1 MPELPEVETVR
12 RGLEAAFVENVI
24 AKVDQRRPDLRFPF
38 PDGFALRLQGRKT
51 VALHRRAKYLVA
63 QLDDGTALI
72 MHLGMS
78 GRFTVYAPQGHV
90 LRPGVFAHNVTL
102 SGLEAGPHDHV
113 IFDFEDGLRVVFSD
127 HRRFG
132 LMTLHPFDDLQEHKL
147 FASIGVEPLS
157 AALTPFYLDQKL
169 AGKHTPIKSALLD
182 QKIVAG
188 IGNIYACEAL
198 FYAGISPRRSSHT
211 VPGKRSRRLVQA
223 IQSVLTR
230 AIEAGGSSLRDYAQA
245 DGELGYFQTQ
255 FAVYDREGESCQ
267 TSGCE
272 GTIQRLVQSNRST
285 FFCSTCQR

>member
-12 RGLEAAFVENVI
+12 RGLEAAFVGNVI

-38 PDGFALRLQGRKT
+38 PDHFVSRLEGRKT

-63 QLDDGTALI
+63 ELDDGTALI

-90 LRPGVFAHNVTL
+90 LRPGVFAHQVAT
-102 SGLEAGPHDHV
+102 SGLDIGAHDHV

-132 LMTLHPFDDLQEHKL
+132 LMTLHPFKDLNGHKL

-157 AALTPFYLDQKL
+157 EVLTSSYLDQKL
-169 AGKHTPIKSALLD
+169 SGKRTPIKSALLD

-211 VPGKRSRRLVQA
+211 VPGKRSMRLVQS
-223 IQSVLTR
+223 IQSVLSR

-255 FAVYDREGESCQ
+255 FAVYDREGEACQ
-267 TSGCE
+267 TASCD

-285 FFCSTCQR
+285 FFCSNCQR